1 MAKAVAIAEGRLPNE
16 VSESHRGVMGEAR
29 VREEIARLVDLGR
42 LVADP
47 VYVRTVEWGEMRSSL
62 SRFYLYHY
70 DAVPLLTGK
79 RLDMLGQF
87 FHTHLQTR
95 DLPDLRRIMLPA
107 PILDTGWGGTG
118 ARSLMAIEAGE
129 LAGLLRRFLVW
140 AGFVRRYTARQRAEH
155 LARTGRELPDQYW
168 EVKAHPVTAG
178 VAGTD
183 VPFDL
188 FLPSGME
195 YEVTPALVP
204 GQPIRFRLGPADPL
218 VAAAGYKV
226 FCGDLLDVPMSLE
239 TAGPPAGAVPV
250 LVGTDGRPLAKG

>member
-1 MAKAVAIAEGRLPNE
+1 MDRAKAIAEGRLPNE
-16 VSESHRGVMGEAR
+16 TSERHRGIMGEDQ
-29 VREEIARLVDLGR
+29 VREEIARLVDMGR

-47 VYVRTVEWGEMRSSL
+47 VYVKVVEWAAMRNSL

-95 DLPDLRRIMLPA
+95 HLPDIRRIMLPA

-118 ARSLMAIEAGE
+118 AQSLMAIEAGE
-129 LAGLLRRFLVW
+129 TAGLLRRFLVW
-140 AGFVRRYTARQRAEH
+140 ACFVRRYTAGQRAEH
-155 LARTGRELPDQYW
+155 KERTGKDLPDQYW
-168 EVKAHPVTAG
+168 EVKAHPVSAG
-178 VAGTD
+178 VAGAI

-195 YEVTPALVP
+195 YEVSPAVVP
-204 GQPIRFRLGPADPL
+204 NQPIRFRLDPASPL
-218 VAAAGYKV
+218 VVAAGCKI
-226 FCGDLLDVPMSLE
+226 FCGDVLDVPMFL
-239 TAGPPAGAVPV
+239 GADNPV
-250 LVGTDGRPLAKG
+250 TGAAPIIRKT